1 MWASTVARPS
11 VLPSLKIA
19 LLAGPLASWGGGNDF
34 LRLCAGGLWQKQR
47 ASLLTFSLLLAEEN
61 PFENLRRCLSPWKR
75 MARQLV
81 RLERP
86 RFTKHS
92 SLGPEQSL
100 DSIDSFGGELHTILY
115 RNLVQVLERQKYGV
129 ILPFTASPG
138 RFPLPWVGYIPDL
151 QHKHHPE
158 FFRPKECALRDRQ
171 FTRLLRDARAIVVN
185 SVDTK
190 LDIERFYPGYDRR
203 IFALPFAP
211 ILNPKWL
218 ETPPEEVVARY
229 RLPWRYF
236 LISNQ
241 FWAHKCHLTA
251 FQALS
256 LLGREHAD
264 VAMACTGST
273 ADYRQ
278 PEHFPMLQRR
288 IAELGLDRRI
298 RILGRIPK
306 HDQIQIMRRAV
317 AVIQPTLFEGGPG
330 GGAVYDAVST
340 GTPAILSDIPVNREV
355 ETDGRRIRFFRA
367 GSAGDLAEQ
376 MRAALERRPQ
386 PLAREELCRQSEARA
401 ERLGSRLLEAIR
413 YAVPDGQDLSA
424 GLPAKLIHPL
434 H

>member
-1 MWASTVARPS
+1 
-11 VLPSLKIA
+11 LKIA

-61 PFENLRRCLSPWKR
+61 LVETLRRCLSPWKR

-81 RLERP
+81 SLERP
-86 RFTKHS
+86 RFTKHPF
-92 SLGPEQSL
+92 LRPEQSL

-115 RNLVQVLERQKYGV
+115 RNLVQVLERQNYGV

-138 RFPLPWVGYIPDL
+138 RFRLPWVGYIPDL

-158 FFRPKECALRDRQ
+158 FFRPKECALRDLR
-171 FTRLLRDARAIVVN
+171 FTRLLRDARAMVVN
-185 SVDTK
+185 SVDTR
-190 LDIERFYPGYDRR
+190 LDIERFYPGYDCR

-218 ETPPEEVVARY
+218 ETSPEEVVARY
-229 RLPWRYF
+229 RLPGRYF

-256 LLGREHAD
+256 LLGPEHAD
-264 VAMACTGST
+264 VAMVCTGST
-273 ADYRQ
+273 TDYRQ
-278 PEHFPMLQRR
+278 PEYFPMLQRR
-288 IAELGLDRRI
+288 ISELGLDRRT

-340 GTPAILSDIPVNREV
+340 GTPAILSDIGVNREV
-355 ETDGRRIRFFRA
+355 ETDAGPIQFFRSGSAEDLAAQMLVALRERPEPFSNEELCRRSGLRAEKLGACLLEAIAHACRA
-367 GSAGDLAEQ
+367 GSA
-376 MRAALERRPQ
+376 
-386 PLAREELCRQSEARA
+386 
-401 ERLGSRLLEAIR
+401 
-413 YAVPDGQDLSA
+413 
-424 GLPAKLIHPL
+424 
-434 H
+434 